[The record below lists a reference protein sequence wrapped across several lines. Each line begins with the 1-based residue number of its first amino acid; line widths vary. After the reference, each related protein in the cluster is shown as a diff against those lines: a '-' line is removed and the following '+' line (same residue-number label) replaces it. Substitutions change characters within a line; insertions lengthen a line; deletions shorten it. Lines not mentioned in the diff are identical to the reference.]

1 MTVVKGYP
9 IVPEVMPNEVEHRR
23 ALARAANGATS
34 GRLNAV
40 TQVTLAASSTT
51 TTLTDARIGANT
63 FIGFSPLTS
72 DAAAALSGLYVSS
85 QQKGQATLTHA
96 SAASV
101 DRTFSVL
108 LIG

>member
-1 MTVVKGYP
+1 MTVKGYP
-9 IVPEVMPNEVEHRR
+9 LVPEVMPNEKEHRR
-23 ALARAANGATS
+23 ALARAANGAT
-34 GRLNAV
+34 GGKLNAV

-51 TTLTDARIGANT
+51 TVVTDARIGANT

-85 QQKGQATLTHA
+85 QKQGQATLTHA
-96 SAASV
+96 SAAST
-101 DRTFSVL
+101 DRTFSVV